1 MLDRPHLQTIANMAP
16 EYGATMGF
24 FPVDKRTMEYLHQ
37 TSRDQD
43 TVAFIEAYLKAQGL
57 FVEYDQ
63 VCHVWSCDVML
74 VQPSSV

>member
-1 MLDRPHLQTIANMAP
+1 
-16 EYGATMGF
+16 
-24 FPVDKRTMEYLHQ
+24 VDKRTMEYLHQ

-63 VCHVWSCDVML
+63 VCHVM
-74 VQPSSV
+74 